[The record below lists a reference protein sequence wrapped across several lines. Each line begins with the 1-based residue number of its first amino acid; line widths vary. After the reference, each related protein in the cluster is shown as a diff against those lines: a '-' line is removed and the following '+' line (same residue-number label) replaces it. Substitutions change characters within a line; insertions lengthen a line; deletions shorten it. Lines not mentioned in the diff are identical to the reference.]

1 MELKTDKIKV
11 SGEKLLRNMSQA
23 LKEKSGW
30 ILSLIFAL
38 VIGYSVYLWYAYA
51 FNSTWD
57 DAKKEEY
64 IKTKQRD
71 ANFDKDRFNSVI
83 GEVRQ
88 RKSNYQKSP
97 NNVPNI
103 FQFK

>member
-1 MELKTDKIKV
+1 MELKTEKIKL
-11 SGEKLLRNMSQA
+11 SGEKLLRDLSIA

-38 VIGYSVYLWYAYA
+38 VIGYSVYLWYIYA
-51 FNSTWD
+51 FNPTWD

-64 IKTKQRD
+64 IKTKQSD
-71 ANFDKDRFNSVI
+71 ANFNEDMFSAVI

-88 RKSNYQKSP
+88 RKSNYQKSL

-103 FQFK
+103 FKFK